1 MKNFNRLI
9 ALAFFLCCG
18 LAYAQGGAGMDK
30 IKSLKIAFITE
41 RLNLS
46 SEEAAIFWPVYN
58 EHEATLE
65 ELRIRERT
73 EMRGRLRNFQNM
85 SDQQIRSLMDEY
97 LDLQN
102 ERNQKNVAFLERMA
116 DLIGARKTFLLIKA
130 EDDFKKRLL
139 QQIQQRRQ

>member
-1 MKNFNRLI
+1 M
-9 ALAFFLCCG
+9 CCSLG
-18 LAYAQGGAGMDK
+18 FAQEGAGMDK

-46 SEEAAIFWPVYN
+46 SEEAAVFWPVYN
-58 EHEATLE
+58 EHENALE
-65 ELRIRERT
+65 ELRTRERI

>member
-1 MKNFNRLI
+1 MKNFNRLFTVI
-9 ALAFFLCCG
+9 LLLFCSLG
-18 LAYAQGGAGMDK
+18 VAQEGSGMDK

-65 ELRIRERT
+65 ALRIRERN
-73 EMRGRLRNFQNM
+73 EVRGRLRNFQNM
-85 SDQQIRSLMDEY
+85 SDQQIRSLMDDY

-102 ERNQKNVAFLERMA
+102 ERNRKNVAFLKGMS